1 MTDTEDRVRIWNSF
15 FALAREEAKK
25 VYEISENCK
34 TKGDWFPRG
43 GKLPDEALHK
53 KVSKKNRKNH
63 FYLTNSNTEVAL

>member
-34 TKGDWFPRG
+34 TKD
-43 GKLPDEALHK
+43 
-53 KVSKKNRKNH
+53 N
-63 FYLTNSNTEVAL
+63 